1 MIKFPTNQG
10 DVMMET
16 SKEALRECKHLE
28 RVQGSWKETQWRQR
42 EQQMSRIR
50 EQASLRSKSN
60 SGRGLSSG
68 PMPVEKT
75 RSKENAEEIFTTS
88 HEHPDEYVTMGVML
102 TNNCRQL
109 LADILRENMEVDY
122 SSLNKACAKD
132 MYPFPKEEEELA
144 SSMGYPYKYFLRLLK
159 EYIQIRMA
167 EDDDEKAWMIEN
179 VLANQR
185 GRNVEIYLEEIVIK
199 SKSKLDL
206 VQDVKETLEKLKR
219 VNIKIEPVMSLF
231 GVKEGRFLGHIVTE
245 EELRT
250 DLGRIHAIIL
260 SPTPRSPN
268 QIGSLF
274 LQLTAISKFIPKLAE
289 LKHPIREA
297 RTRMETTKESG

>member
-50 EQASLRSKSN
+50 EQASLRSKVN
-60 SGRGLSSG
+60 SGRGALVRG
-68 PMPVEKT
+68 GVVRCQLKKT
-75 RSKENAEEIFTTS
+75 RCKRNAEEYSPPAMNITGR
-88 HEHPDEYVTMGVML
+88 YVTMGSYVDK
-102 TNNCRQL
+102 QL
-109 LADILRENMEVDY
+109 AGRYWQTFYGRNMEVFHGLLIQKSTLFCDSSWSSIKNVDY

-167 EDDDEKAWMIEN
+167 EDDDEKAWFHMEE
-179 VLANQR
+179 
-185 GRNVEIYLEEIVIK
+185 GIYCF
-199 SKSKLDL
+199 
-206 VQDVKETLEKLKR
+206 TH
-219 VNIKIEPVMSLF
+219 M
-231 GVKEGRFLGHIVTE
+231 
-245 EELRT
+245 
-250 DLGRIHAIIL
+250 
-260 SPTPRSPN
+260 
-268 QIGSLF
+268 
-274 LQLTAISKFIPKLAE
+274 PKE
-289 LKHPIREA
+289 LKNSA
-297 RTRMETTKESG
+297 ATL